1 MQRELPFRKDEKK
14 WSSSSRVNSIFR
26 TYDREKRQPLYL
38 KKEKKIVPLKMAS
51 PSSDRKFLVEWG
63 TLGDTVGS
71 LELVDVTNNAT
82 GLTNGRAR
90 ERVSVLNAFSMGW

>member
-1 MQRELPFRKDEKK
+1 MVVEFPRKLYFPYVRSREATAF
-14 WSSSSRVNSIFR
+14 V
-26 TYDREKRQPLYL
+26 L
-38 KKEKKIVPLKMAS
+38 KKKKKIVPLKMAS